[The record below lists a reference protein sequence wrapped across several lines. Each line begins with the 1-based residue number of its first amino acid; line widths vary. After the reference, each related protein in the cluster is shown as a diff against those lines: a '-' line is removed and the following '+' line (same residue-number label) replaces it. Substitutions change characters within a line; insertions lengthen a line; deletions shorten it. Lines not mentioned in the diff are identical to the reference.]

1 MTQQEGI
8 PPRRKKGKQNSTAA
22 EAASNKPG
30 SPLEMTPEPN
40 NDPVSHY
47 PVSRASEAHP
57 DSEDPAL
64 QETLMALQVD
74 EVTAE
79 RIKKLPHDVGWLL
92 ITAGILGVI
101 IPGVLGAP
109 FLALGGLML
118 WPKSSHRAERWLAG
132 HSPKPLKGSMRQINR
147 FLDDLERRY
156 PSRKV

>member
-1 MTQQEGI
+1 MTQPEGKSS
-8 PPRRKKGKQNSTAA
+8 RTTSRKGNPS
-22 EAASNKPG
+22 
-30 SPLEMTPEPN
+30 LL
-40 NDPVSHY
+40 PVESQV
-47 PVSRASEAHP
+47 PF
-57 DSEDPAL
+57 DPAL
-64 QETLMALQVD
+64 EETLEALEID
-74 EVTAE
+74 DITAQ

-132 HSPKPLKGSMRQINR
+132 HSPRPLKGSMRQINR

-156 PSRKV
+156 PSRKP